1 MVHSFRRRE
10 VDCFTSEPI
19 IARCCQGWFRIGP
32 HQAAP
37 YKPRATYPR
46 TALKFLIVKL
56 SAIGDVIHALPV
68 AAYLKEAVP
77 GCKISWLVEQASADL
92 LSNNPA
98 IDEVI
103 VFSGKKWVREI
114 GQPGAWLKNM
124 SDARHFFA
132 AMRDAKYDAV
142 LELQGLLKSSL
153 LAGASGA
160 KVVAGFDHTRE
171 FAEQFLTHKLNV
183 GNYFGH
189 DVPVVELNL
198 RVAKYVLKV
207 LGLPEP
213 NLPVEFP
220 LPILPASV
228 NVKMSAL
235 LISPFCAAPGVG
247 SIEWVDETGSVH
259 NLRENGGVQ
268 SSLDPNSAAIK
279 ATAPIPQVASIP
291 NLGSADS
298 IPINIV
304 LIPGTTWV
312 TKIWPESKWIEL
324 GEQLSAQY
332 RCQLVLLGGP
342 AESESN
348 FAIAAGI
355 EAKRPNQ
362 LVLNLTGQTSL
373 LDLISVFRK
382 SSLVIGADTGPLHLA
397 SASGVPKV
405 VGVFGSTPTKR
416 NGPYGSQ
423 CETVHLN
430 LECQPCYSKTCKYGT
445 VACLVD
451 LDVSLVLDAVLRA
464 MPS

>member
-1 MVHSFRRRE
+1 M
-10 VDCFTSEPI
+10 
-19 IARCCQGWFRIGP
+19 
-32 HQAAP
+32 
-37 YKPRATYPR
+37 
-46 TALKFLIVKL
+46 KFLIVKL

-68 AAYLKEAVP
+68 AAYLKQAVP

-92 LSNNPA
+92 VSKNPA

-103 VFSGKKWVREI
+103 VFSGKKWVREV
-114 GQPGAWLKNM
+114 GQPGAWLRNM

-132 AMRDAKYDAV
+132 TIRDAKYDAV

-153 LAGASGA
+153 LARASGA
-160 KVVAGFDHTRE
+160 KVVAGFDDTRE
-171 FAEQFLTHKLNV
+171 FADQFLTHKLNV

-189 DVPVVELNL
+189 EVPVVELNL

-228 NVKMSAL
+228 NVKMLAL

-247 SIEWVDETGSVH
+247 SIEWVDQA
-259 NLRENGGVQ
+259 GGVLHNPQEHGVAPDQ
-268 SSLDPNSAAIK
+268 SSLDPNSEAIP
-279 ATAPIPQVASIP
+279 AMAPIPQVASVP
-291 NLGSADS
+291 NLGSDDS

-324 GEQLSAQY
+324 GEQLSARY

-355 EAKRPNQ
+355 ETKRPKQ
-362 LVLNLTGQTSL
+362 LVLNLTSQTSL

-382 SSLVIGADTGPLHLA
+382 SALVIGADTGPLHLA

-405 VGVFGSTPTKR
+405 VGVFGSTPAKR
-416 NGPYGSQ
+416 NGPYGPQ

-445 VACLVD
+445 VACLTD
-451 LDVSLVLDAVLRA
+451 LDSSLVMEAAVRA
-464 MPS
+464 ITGNDNH